1 MESTIQLNDR
11 TVEVVTSAK
20 RPRAL
25 LAAYR
30 ALMRVHCRAW
40 LGFHVRRGD
49 EPCDLSGAILMCNH
63 PTKLDYAMLS
73 CAFPDAI
80 IHPDVP
86 SGAAAAT
93 YGSRWLRDKV
103 GAVYHE
109 RGSSVTEVRHRTEAV
124 RACLDMGECVLEFPE
139 REPRL
144 YRWQLGELSDRPF
157 FLAAVLD
164 APIVP
169 VALAPVVTRGLN
181 GVVRRLPGFELR
193 VGKPVWLDRSLRP
206 REAEVRFREDVEM
219 QMRDLLA
226 LE

>member
-30 ALMRVHCRAW
+30 ALMRVHCRVW

-109 RGSSVTEVRHRTEAV
+109 RGSNKVYDFTCNPWVKVA
-124 RACLDMGECVLEFPE
+124 DPY
-139 REPRL
+139 RL
-144 YRWQLGELSDRPF
+144 QLGELSDRPF

>member
-11 TVEVVTSAK
+11 AVEVVTSAK

-30 ALMRVHCRAW
+30 FLMRIHCRIW
-40 LGFHVRRGD
+40 YGFHVRRGD

-73 CAFPDAI
+73 CAFPDAV

-86 SGAAAAT
+86 LDAKT
-93 YGSRWLRDKV
+93 YGTRWLRNRV

-124 RACLDMGECVLEFPE
+124 RTCLDMGECVLEFPE

-144 YRWQLGELSDRPF
+144 YRWQFGELSDRPF

-181 GVVRRLPGFELR
+181 GIVRRRPGFELR

-206 REAEVRFREDVEM
+206 REAEVRFREDVET
-219 QMRDLLA
+219 QMRDLLT

>member
-30 ALMRVHCRAW
+30 ALMRVHCRVW

-49 EPCDLSGAILMCNH
+49 EPCDLSGA
-63 PTKLDYAMLS
+63 
-73 CAFPDAI
+73 
-80 IHPDVP
+80 
-86 SGAAAAT
+86 
-93 YGSRWLRDKV
+93 
-103 GAVYHE
+103 YHE

-139 REPRL
+139 REPRP